1 MAYIF
6 CGNLVVGYDGKAVSP
21 PVSFDVEK
29 GSYVCILGENGSGKT
44 TLMRTLVGLQK
55 KISGEILFG
64 DGLCKNE
71 TGYLPQKLSVSA
83 DFPASVREIVLS
95 GTLGQFKNRFF
106 YGKAQK
112 MIADEQME
120 KVGISSLARRRFT
133 ELSGGQQQR
142 TLLARALCAAKKLI
156 FLDEPVSALDPAAAK
171 EFYAILEKLNNEG
184 LSVVMV
190 SHDLDCLDYA
200 SHILSFCGGK
210 IQFES
215 RADFCKDTSSGKSD
229 EKRN

>member
-1 MAYIF
+1 
-6 CGNLVVGYDGKAVSP
+6 
-21 PVSFDVEK
+21 
-29 GSYVCILGENGSGKT
+29 
-44 TLMRTLVGLQK
+44 MRTLVGLQK

-71 TGYLPQKLSVSA
+71 TGYFPQKFSVDA

-95 GTLGQFKNRFF
+95 GTLGQFKNRPF

-142 TLLARALCAAKKLI
+142 TLLARALCAAKSLF
-156 FLDEPVSALDPAAAK
+156 FLTS
-171 EFYAILEKLNNEG
+171 
-184 LSVVMV
+184 
-190 SHDLDCLDYA
+190 
-200 SHILSFCGGK
+200 
-210 IQFES
+210 QFP
-215 RADFCKDTSSGKSD
+215 RLTRQPQ
-229 EKRN
+229 RNSTQFWKNSTMKGFPL